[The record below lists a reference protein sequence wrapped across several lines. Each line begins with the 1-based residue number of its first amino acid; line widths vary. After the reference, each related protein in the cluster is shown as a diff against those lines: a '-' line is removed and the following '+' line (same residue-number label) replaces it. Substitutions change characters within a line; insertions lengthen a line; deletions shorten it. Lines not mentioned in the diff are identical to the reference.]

1 MFQGCQQQQKKE
13 KERKKEEEERKKKEE
28 NELAAS
34 LTERSHQNANRIEA
48 SPEVRRETAWE
59 PGTHEDLESMAQNGE
74 NGQESHSQKA
84 LRVDLESKD

>member
-1 MFQGCQQQQKKE
+1 MFQGCQQQKK
-13 KERKKEEEERKKKEE
+13 KKRKKEEERKKKEE

-48 SPEVRRETAWE
+48 SPVVRRETARE
-59 PGTHEDLESMAQNGE
+59 PGTHEDLDSKAQNGE
-74 NGQESHSQKA
+74 NGQEFHSQKA